1 MNMQYIKTQS
11 KAGNG
16 LLIVVFTALFAA
28 LVTVT
33 TMFIKIPTMFG
44 YVHAGDSMIYLGAS
58 FLPGPFG
65 VIASAIGGGMSDLIS
80 GYPHWVIPTAIIKAL
95 NALPFAIVR
104 YYTSKRGKELRFI
117 SLPNMLMLIPTSLV
131 TVFGYFVAHLLMYD
145 WAAAIAGLATEWI
158 QPTAGAIIFIALG
171 LGLDGIGF
179 KRKALK

>member
-1 MNMQYIKTQS
+1 MQYVKTNS
-11 KAGNG
+11 KQNTHTRIII
-16 LLIVVFTALFAA
+16 LTALFAA
-28 LVTVT
+28 LTTVA

-58 FLPGPFG
+58 ILPGPFG
-65 VIASAIGGGMSDLIS
+65 IIAGAIGGGLSDLIS

-95 NALPFAIVR
+95 NAVPFVIACYIRRKSNKTDRIINPV
-104 YYTSKRGKELRFI
+104 
-117 SLPNMLMLIPTSLV
+117 SLTALIPTSLI
-131 TVFGYFVAHLLMYD
+131 TVFGYFVAHWLMYD